1 MDNDFYV
8 YLHIKL
14 TNGEPFYV
22 GRGKGSRAYEKGRG
36 RRSQYWFSIA
46 NKYGFDVIFLEN
58 NITGDLSLE
67 LEKYWIGR
75 IGRMDLGL
83 GPLVNFTDGG
93 EGACGI
99 SKEAKEKRSK
109 QMKGKNVWMKG
120 RKLSDETRER
130 MSKSRMGHK
139 YNVGRKATQ
148 ETKERQRKSMKGKN
162 TGKRTEELKR
172 KISESL
178 KGKKQSEET
187 KIKRGISLKKA
198 WKLRKEKLKINEI
211 SNGE

>member
-1 MDNDFYV
+1 MDDFYV

-14 TNGEPFYV
+14 TDGEPFYV
-22 GRGKGSRAYEKGRG
+22 GRGRGNRAYERGRG
-36 RRSQYWFSIA
+36 RRSQYWFNIVD
-46 NKYGFDVIFLEN
+46 KYGFDVIFLEN
-58 NITGDLSLE
+58 NLTGDFSFE

-93 EGACGI
+93 EGTCGM